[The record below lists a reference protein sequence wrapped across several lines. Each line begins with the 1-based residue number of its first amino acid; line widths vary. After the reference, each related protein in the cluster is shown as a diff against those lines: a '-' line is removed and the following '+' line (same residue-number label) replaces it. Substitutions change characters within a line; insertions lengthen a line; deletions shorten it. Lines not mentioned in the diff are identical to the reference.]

1 MALQRG
7 HDEGDVNK
15 AGRSMP
21 KTRSQPRSR
30 KESYAGSRAR
40 PGAATLAAAVLDHAP
55 PDADERDYV
64 TSLARGLSVLLAF
77 SDKRRHLSIAQVSH
91 RTGVPRAAARR
102 SLLTLARLGYVA
114 ADDARRFF
122 LRPKVLAFGHAYLS
136 GTPLAVFAQPVL
148 DRLSEA
154 VEQSCSL
161 GILDGEEIVYVA
173 RSTSSR
179 IMSVTLNVGG
189 RLPAYCTSI
198 GQVLLAHLPESE
210 LQAYM
215 RRVKLYAYTE
225 RTVASPEKLQ
235 QVLKAARQNG
245 YAIADQQM
253 ETRICSISVPV
264 RDTSR
269 SVVAGINV
277 IVQGGRVPVREMAT
291 RFLLPLQNAA
301 GELGMLLLP

>member
-1 MALQRG
+1 
-7 HDEGDVNK
+7 
-15 AGRSMP
+15 MP
-21 KTRSQPRSR
+21 KARLQARSR
-30 KESYAGSRAR
+30 RESLAGSRAR
-40 PGAATLAAAVLDHAP
+40 AGAAALAAADLDRTRPQVA
-55 PDADERDYV
+55 DADERDYV

-91 RTGVPRAAARR
+91 RTGVPRAAVRR

-225 RTVASPEKLQ
+225 RTVTSPERLQ

-253 ETRICSISVPV
+253 EPRICSISVPV

-269 SVVAGINV
+269 SVVAGINI